1 MKSALLLFNVIFS
14 QSINNLFAQQKP
26 SNEELTEICNKVEQV
41 IGEDWFVHQ
50 TNNGF
55 EVYFCRSCNENYQK
69 WVKNNDFSL
78 GTENHATHFTQKDR
92 YNFFKPELA
101 DSMSY
106 FGTVSQLVHPFIDS
120 AQLRNFKAEYPNN
133 GIMKFVFKIDRKWT
147 EKKVSDAAANN
158 ELLKTEILSTPLY
171 KTSMDIFSDYR
182 FWLPESY
189 LRQRTEKGYDF
200 YFERLPYSSCWYD
213 YSIFIEQDKPWFYC
227 EPAYVDPSEENYP
240 GNPRIFI
247 EDERCRTLK
256 IIALTLGINDFTLIN

>member
-1 MKSALLLFNVIFS
+1 MKSALLFLIVILS
-14 QSINNLFAQQKP
+14 QSINKLYAQQKP

-69 WVKNNDFSL
+69 WVNEQEFFHRPVHDTPISDK
-78 GTENHATHFTQKDR
+78 KR

-101 DSMSY
+101 DSVSY
-106 FGTVSQLVHPFIDS
+106 YSLVSNIPRPFDDP
-120 AQLRNFKAEYPNN
+120 LRDEHLKECYQKN
-133 GIMKFVFKIDRKWT
+133 GVLKFTFRLERKWGT
-147 EKKVSDAAANN
+147 KKVNDAQTNN
-158 ELLKTEILSTPLY
+158 ELLKTQILSTPLY
-171 KTSMDIFSDYR
+171 KTGMGIFSDYR

-189 LRQRTEKGYDF
+189 LRQRTEKHYDF
-200 YFERLPYSSCWYD
+200 YFERLPYTSCWYD
-213 YSIFIEQDKPWFYC
+213 YSIFFEQDKPFFFS
-227 EPAYVDPSEENYP
+227 AVMFVNPSEEKYFDNKA
-240 GNPRIFI
+240 NFI